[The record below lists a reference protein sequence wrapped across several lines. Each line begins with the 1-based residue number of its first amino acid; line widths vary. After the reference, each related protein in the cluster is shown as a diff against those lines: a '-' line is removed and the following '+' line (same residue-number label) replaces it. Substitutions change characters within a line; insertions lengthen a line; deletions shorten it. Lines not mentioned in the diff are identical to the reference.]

1 MTRRRCGGCA
11 PSPPTP
17 HPGDR
22 VLALLPFYAGLRIAE
37 TVALD
42 LDDIALS
49 ARKGTLRVRGKGT
62 TVRELPV
69 HPQLRADLTLWLDER
84 PDWPGADTSPA
95 LLLNRRGARLSVR
108 GASNIIQS
116 IASNAGLGDG
126 ITAHVGRHTFATT
139 PVRGGTDLVVAAD
152 LLGHA
157 RLDTVRAYTRPTG
170 DDRTKALNL
179 LPTDR

>member
-1 MTRRRCGGCA
+1 
-11 PSPPTP
+11 
-17 HPGDR
+17 

-49 ARKGTLRVRGKGT
+49 ARKGTLRVRGKGA
-62 TVRELPV
+62 TVRELPI
-69 HPQLRADLTLWLDER
+69 HPQLRAELALWLDER
-84 PDWPGADTSPA
+84 PNWPGAGTSPA
-95 LLLNRRGARLSVR
+95 LLLKRRGGRLSVR
-108 GASNIIQS
+108 GASNIIAT
-116 IASNAGLGDG
+116 IAANVGLDDEA

-139 PVRGGTDLVVAAD
+139 LVRGGTDLVVVAD

-157 RLDTVRAYTRPTG
+157 RLDTVRAYTRPTE